1 MQYSTVTIVALVD
14 IQTLLIYWTIV
25 QIGNNLVLVVKQW
38 ASPNIIYAM
47 NKPVILVLI
56 AQGSGGKG
64 VEIRQQHTHKNWKKH
79 TLWIGI
85 QT

>member
-38 ASPNIIYAM
+38 ASPNINNAM

-64 VEIRQQHTHKNWKKH
+64 V
-79 TLWIGI
+79 
-85 QT
+85 